1 MTGADVSTWV
11 KIWGTITGAFRRVGR
26 TARGR
31 LVTAVGGPARTRVVV
46 LLACV
51 LALASADTAT
61 VGASAVDLRRSLGI
75 SNTDIGLLVSVTS
88 LVAAVFSLPFG
99 VLADRARRTWILGF
113 ALVTWGVGMLWSAA
127 AGSFGDLLFARVFLG
142 AVTAA
147 AGPVVASLTGDWFP
161 ASERGRIYG
170 YILAGELLGAGA
182 GFAFTGDIAALSWR
196 AAFVILALPAFVLAW
211 LIIRL
216 PEPARGGSGVPAN
229 AHAAPPPA
237 APQPSP
243 GAPREAAAPP
253 SQGAQQDGVRRLAA
267 EKGVKPNPELT
278 ARGSAPM
285 TIVGAIRYVLAVR
298 TNVVLIISGAFGYY
312 FLAGVQTFGSEFVA
326 GQYHIGQVVANLLL
340 LVIGAGAVVGVL
352 AGGPASDMLLRRG
365 HLSARVTTAAV
376 AASIATVAFI
386 PALITHSAL
395 AALPYVV
402 IAAAGLTA
410 QNPPIDAARLDIM
423 PPWLWGRA
431 EGVRTFLRT
440 AAQALAPLL
449 FGAVSDSIFGGGTS
463 GLRWTFVVMLLPL
476 AAAAAFLYRARRL
489 YPVDVATA
497 SAATS
502 AHAAAA
508 ARRRRSPASGGLAKP
523 DY

>member
-1 MTGADVSTWV
+1 MTGADVSTGA
-11 KIWGTITGAFRRVGR
+11 KTWGAITGAFRRGGAA
-26 TARGR
+26 ARGQ
-31 LVTAVGGPARTRVVV
+31 LVKAVGGPARTRIVV

-61 VGASAVDLRRSLGI
+61 VGASAVELRRSLGI
-75 SNTDIGLLVSVTS
+75 NNTDIGLLVSVTS

-99 VLADRARRTWILGF
+99 VLADRVRRTWILGF
-113 ALVTWGVGMLWSAA
+113 ALVTWGGGMLWSATA
-127 AGSFGDLLFARVFLG
+127 ASFGDLLLARVFLG

-170 YILAGELLGAGA
+170 YILTGELLGAGA

-196 AAFVILALPAFVLAW
+196 AAFLILALPAFVLAW
-211 LIIRL
+211 LIVRL
-216 PEPARGGSGVPAN
+216 PEPRRGGSGVPAPPQP
-229 AHAAPPPA
+229 APPA
-237 APQPSP
+237 
-243 GAPREAAAPP
+243 
-253 SQGAQQDGVRRLAA
+253 QGVQQDGVQQLVA

-278 ARGSAPM
+278 ARASAPM
-285 TIVGAIRYVLAVR
+285 TIIEALRYVLAVR

-312 FLAGVQTFGSEFVA
+312 FLAGVQTFGTEFVS
-326 GQYHIGQVVANLLL
+326 GQYHINQVVANLLL
-340 LVIGAGAVVGVL
+340 LVIGAGAVIGVL
-352 AGGPASDMLLRRG
+352 AAGPASDMLLRRG
-365 HLSARVTTAAV
+365 HLNARVTTATV
-376 AASIATVAFI
+376 AAAIATLAFI

-402 IAAAGLTA
+402 IAAAALTA

-449 FGAVSDSIFGGGTS
+449 FGAVSDYIFGGGTS
-463 GLRWTFVVMLLPL
+463 GLRWTFVIMLLPL
-476 AAAAAFLYRARRL
+476 AAAAVFLFRARRL
-489 YPVDVATA
+489 YPTDVATA

-508 ARRRRSPASGGLAKP
+508 TRHRRSPASGDLAKP